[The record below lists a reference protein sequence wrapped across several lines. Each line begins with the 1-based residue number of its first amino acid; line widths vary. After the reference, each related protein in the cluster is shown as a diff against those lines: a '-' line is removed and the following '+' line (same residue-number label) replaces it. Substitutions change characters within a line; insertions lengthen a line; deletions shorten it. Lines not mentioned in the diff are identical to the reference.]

1 MMTEQALCSLE
12 WNKNYP
18 NNGKNLYIEKTMYSA
33 ECTCCKPTKRF
44 DSEQEAIQ
52 AWNKRIPDINIPADR
67 LQEICAAEQEGRL
80 LIKPCKQGDAVYCCH
95 PGYDK
100 ESDIGEYI
108 CSGFTMDRAERWVL
122 RCDGSWCVLNKTV
135 FLSREAAEDAL
146 KAGEK

>member
-1 MMTEQALCSLE
+1 MLNALVVSLQNALTA
-12 WNKNYP
+12 NKKLFKRGTNAFP
-18 NNGKNLYIEKTMYSA
+18 ISTSPLTACRKSA
-33 ECTCCKPTKRF
+33 
-44 DSEQEAIQ
+44 
-52 AWNKRIPDINIPADR
+52 R
-67 LQEICAAEQEGRL
+67 LSRKDGCL
-80 LIKPCKQGDAVYCCH
+80 LNRVSDGVYCCH